1 MSKSHAGKEL
11 RLRETYVDRND
22 ALCCPSFERI
32 TLFGYN
38 AGMDLYV
45 KFRTTVK
52 RIRKK

>member
-1 MSKSHAGKEL
+1 
-11 RLRETYVDRND
+11 VDRND

-45 KFRTTVK
+45 KFRSTVK